1 MRYGVWLSRFCLALI
16 FLLNGFGVIDQTR
29 ATQELAAHGA
39 PARLLPLLVVGGRI
53 VQIIAGT
60 ALLLGVKER
69 LAALA
74 LAAFLVPA
82 SVMAHDFW
90 AYHGAEFQGQ
100 LVNFTKNL
108 AMLGGLLFVV
118 FRGADDAMA
127 RSQRQ

>member
-1 MRYGVWLSRFCLALI
+1 
-16 FLLNGFGVIDQTR
+16 LL
-29 ATQELAAHGA
+29 
-39 PARLLPLLVVGGRI
+39 RLLRSRE
-53 VQIIAGT
+53 GT
-60 ALLLGVKER
+60 ALLFDVKER

-90 AYHGAEFQGQ
+90 AYHGAECQGQ

-118 FRGADDAMA
+118 FRGADSDMA
-127 RSQRQ
+127 RSQRHELP

>member
-39 PARLLPLLVVGGRI
+39 PARLLPMLVVGGRI
-53 VQIIAGT
+53 VQVIAGT
-60 ALLLGVKER
+60 ALLFGVKER

-82 SVMAHDFW
+82 SVIAHDFW

-100 LVNFTKNL
+100 HRQV
-108 AMLGGLLFVV
+108 LGEVDEL
-118 FRGADDAMA
+118 RGRRRKADRPGEVPA
-127 RSQRQ
+127 S

>member
-1 MRYGVWLSRFCLALI
+1 MMRR
-16 FLLNGFGVIDQTR
+16 
-29 ATQELAAHGA
+29 
-39 PARLLPLLVVGGRI
+39 VVGGRI
-53 VQIIAGT
+53 LQVIAGT
-60 ALLLGVKER
+60 ALLFGVTA

-82 SVMAHDFW
+82 SVVAHDFW

-118 FRGADDAMA
+118 P
-127 RSQRQ
+127 RS

>member
-53 VQIIAGT
+53 LQVIAGT
-60 ALLLGVKER
+60 ALLFGVKER

-118 FRGADDAMA
+118 FRGADGAMA
-127 RSQRQ
+127 RKQ